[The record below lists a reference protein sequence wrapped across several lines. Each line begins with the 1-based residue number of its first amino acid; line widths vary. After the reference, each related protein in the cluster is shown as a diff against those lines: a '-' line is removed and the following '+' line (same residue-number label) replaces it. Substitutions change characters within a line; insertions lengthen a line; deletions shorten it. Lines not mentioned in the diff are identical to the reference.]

1 MTRSNILRQALTTPV
16 FAATILGMLN
26 RLNFHHL
33 YYFKVIATE
42 GSISKASVKLLLGQP
57 TLSMQLKQFE
67 DQIGHPLF
75 ERKNRSLVLTEMGRV
90 VLSYANEIF
99 ALGQE
104 MLDVVNDRPSLSR
117 LKLQIG
123 ALDSVP
129 KNVINDIM
137 THAYSKGDVQIS
149 VFEGDAEDLLE
160 EMQNHRID
168 LLVLNGPV
176 PTDHKRGFEST
187 LIAKLPLIIAGQ
199 PKFGKLSAQFPVS
212 MHQQRF
218 VLPTNQSRV
227 RFEAEKYFREHS
239 VQIDLIAETQD
250 MGLTKNLV
258 ISGRGLTVTSA
269 KAIEAELQS
278 GSLVEIAEL
287 KGYFEEIWMVTAD
300 RKISNPIV
308 DHLIKIYKS

>member
-1 MTRSNILRQALTTPV
+1 
-16 FAATILGMLN
+16 MLN
-26 RLNFHHL
+26 RLNYHHL

-42 GSISKASVKLLLGQP
+42 GSISKASHKLLLGQP

-75 ERKNRSLVLTEMGRV
+75 ERRNRSLVLTEMGKV

-104 MLDVVNDRPSLSR
+104 MLDAVNDRPSMSR

-129 KNVINDIM
+129 KNIINDLM
-137 THAYSKGDVQIS
+137 THAYNKGDVQIS
-149 VFEGDAEDLLE
+149 VYEGDTADLLE
-160 EMQNHRID
+160 EMHNHRLD
-168 LLVLNGPV
+168 LLVLNAPAENEQ
-176 PTDHKRGFEST
+176 KRGFEST
-187 LIAKLPLIIAGQ
+187 LVAKLPLIVAGQ
-199 PKFGKLSAQFPVS
+199 PKYGKLSSQFPS
-212 MHQQRF
+212 SLHQQRF
-218 VLPTNQSRV
+218 VLPTSQSRV
-227 RFEAEKYFREHS
+227 RFEAEKFFKDHS

-269 KAIEAELQS
+269 KAIEAELHS
-278 GSLVEIAEL
+278 GSLVEVAEL
-287 KGYFEEIWMVTAD
+287 KGFFEEIWMITAD

-308 DHLIKIYKS
+308 DHLLSIYKK